1 MAKTRIDELDRRI
14 VHTFQADGRM
24 PFTKVAEELGV
35 SEGTVRQRV
44 ARLTRAGVL
53 KFIADTDPRD
63 FGLVEVYLGL
73 RIQGPALERA
83 VEQITSIPEI
93 PYAAVCSGTFDILCE
108 VICRDNDDL
117 LRLLQEV
124 RKIPGVSHIET
135 LTVLKIQKEEW
146 RYSALAASTGPQR
159 GKSAKTA
166 NGG

>member
-1 MAKTRIDELDRRI
+1 MTKTGIDTLDRRI
-14 VHTFQADGRM
+14 VHQFQIDGRM
-24 PFTKVAEELGV
+24 PFTKVASELGV

-44 ARLTRAGVL
+44 SRLTRSGVL
-53 KFIADTDPRD
+53 KFVADADPRD

-83 VEQITSIPEI
+83 VDQIVSIPEV

-124 RKIPGVSHIET
+124 RKISGVSHIET
-135 LTVLKIQKEEW
+135 LTVLKIRKEDW
-146 RYSALAASTGPQR
+146 RYSVLAE
-159 GKSAKTA
+159 
-166 NGG
+166 

>member
-1 MAKTRIDELDRRI
+1 MARQKIDGLDRRI
-14 VHTFQADGRM
+14 VLELQLDGRM
-24 PFTKVAEELGV
+24 PFTRVAENLGV

-44 ARLTRAGVL
+44 ARLTRSKVL
-53 KFIADTDPRD
+53 KFVADADPHD
-63 FGLVEVYLGL
+63 FGLVEVYLGM

-83 VEQITSIPEI
+83 VQQITAIPEI

-135 LTVLKIQKEEW
+135 LTVLKIQKEDW
-146 RYSALAASTGPQR
+146 RYTALAE
-159 GKSAKTA
+159 
-166 NGG
+166 